1 MNCASRERNT
11 PESNFPSRSALG
23 RLETRI
29 ASPLPEATPMTGEFH
44 A

>member
-1 MNCASRERNT
+1 MKGASRGRKH

-29 ASPLPEATPMTGEFH
+29 APPLPEAAPMIGEFH